1 MARITAE
8 SVARAGDRRRP
19 LSGMMHWK
27 IVLVALVFAQ
37 LVAGCIFVPEREGRR
52 GSEEHEH
59 RDEYRR

>member
-1 MARITAE
+1 VARITVE

-37 LVAGCIFVPEREGRR
+37 LVARVRERRYIPGRR

>member
-1 MARITAE
+1 
-8 SVARAGDRRRP
+8 
-19 LSGMMHWK
+19 MMHWK